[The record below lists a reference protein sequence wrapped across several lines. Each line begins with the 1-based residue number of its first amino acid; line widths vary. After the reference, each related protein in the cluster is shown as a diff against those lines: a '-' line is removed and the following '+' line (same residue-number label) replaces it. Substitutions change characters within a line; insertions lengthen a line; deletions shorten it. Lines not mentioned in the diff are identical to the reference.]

1 MSATQAPATRIEVCN
16 TLDVRGKTLVV
27 NVNKRDKWSTY
38 TPTVTIP
45 LEHVLGAEADPEI
58 ERKMWRGWA
67 FGRPGFWRSRIFGED
82 GTHSAPD
89 PGVRFY
95 NPRHSCADKAVVL
108 RLRGEAYERLVVE
121 VEDPD
126 GAVEQINRAVGASAS
141 AAGTD

>member
-1 MSATQAPATRIEVCN
+1 MSTMAATTEGIEVCN
-16 TLDVRGKTLVV
+16 TLEVRAKTLVV

-82 GTHSAPD
+82 GGHRAPD

-95 NPRHSCADKAVVL
+95 NPRHSCADKAVVV
-108 RLRGEAYERLVVE
+108 RLQDEDYERLVVE
-121 VEDPD
+121 VEDPE
-126 GAVEQINRAVGASAS
+126 GAVERINRAVEAHS
-141 AAGTD
+141 AARA